1 MNINFHGVFYLTDS
15 STKVQ
20 LIIITSP
27 NDEIAPTVSG
37 YYPSPEID
45 RWKSLA
51 VIDKE
56 SIGAYYSMIV
66 LV

>member
-1 MNINFHGVFYLTDS
+1 MNIFHCVFYLTDC
-15 STKVQ
+15 STKIQ
-20 LIIITSP
+20 HIIITFP

-45 RWKSLA
+45 RWKLLA